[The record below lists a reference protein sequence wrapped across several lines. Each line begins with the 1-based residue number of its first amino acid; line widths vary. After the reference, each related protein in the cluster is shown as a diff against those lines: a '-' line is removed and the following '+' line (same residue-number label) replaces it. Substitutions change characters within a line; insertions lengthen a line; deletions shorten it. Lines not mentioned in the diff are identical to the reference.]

1 MCILLQ
7 WGKQASK
14 LQLGYNLYTKN
25 QKQNRKYKKKEK
37 NKRKSRGTPCFG
49 GALNMFCISSR
60 TESSWMTQWSL
71 QWRAFLKSSTSSLPS
86 SNSPISGFFFFFL
99 RGSLFLGGLGVDND
113 GILGALFWWTFREIN
128 YSARS
133 ALGGSTKSKPW
144 SWRHVVM
151 GI

>member
-86 SNSPISGFFFFFL
+86 SNSPISGFFFFW
-99 RGSLFLGGLGVDND
+99 
-113 GILGALFWWTFREIN
+113 GALCFLVDLEWTMTVSWGPCFGEPSVRSII
-128 YSARS
+128 ARGVPWAG
-133 ALGGSTKSKPW
+133 ALNPNPGVGG
-144 SWRHVVM
+144 M
-151 GI
+151 